1 MATVNYSATWVS
13 PTTRTFDTSF
23 VGVSSRTPIRHYLGG
38 YQETYLGNYEAQYT
52 GYYTAQY
59 GKVWSAL
66 YTGYYTKLFV
76 GNYIKDYAGAYTG
89 QYEGA
94 FGANYD
100 RYWETVYTKQYEGS
114 YTGYYTDNYEQ
125 QYGATYEK
133 VWTNANGYE
142 TDWSGFY
149 IGYYEQAQSPYTA
162 QYAAL
167 YAGSRTYDG
176 QYATQWSRQWE
187 GRYSDQY
194 AKQYSKLYL
203 QTWQGTW
210 HADYYSVTDS
220 YRQAPAVTYAAYGKV
235 WSGFRSHTWEGIT
248 FYNLNQLAWYNNST
262 WTKNYIGY
270 WHGPTVSTTFW
281 GPTVYYQRWG
291 PDQYDFE
298 PMPWTGTQSYFTG
311 MTTVQYQLNYQG
323 LVGYTAYY
331 EGAPIIGTWHGAV
344 YEGAPAPNAHSYI
357 GTEVTLETELYPPV
371 VFYVDIAWVG
381 YGPGQWQS
389 STPRGT
395 QYSRIWTGYRA
406 SAHQWSG
413 EYADQY
419 GANYETT
426 WAGTR
431 YFVGEDALQWAGS
444 AQWVGSYD
452 TAPPQLW
459 ERLWEATYA
468 GFRDKQFGA
477 QYEKL
482 YAGSR
487 TYEDQYSAQW
497 SKNWHVYWVKAW
509 EGSYTG
515 LQVYGENTTGANFH
529 QEYVKLWSHNWEKA
543 WEGSYVGVYEKAY
556 TKQWLTVY
564 SKSWSGNRDHTFE
577 RTRSVDYKSYWEKAY
592 AGDYG
597 NSFGTQYEKVWAGQN
612 TKLYIGNYTKT
623 YGGSYAGNNWEGP
636 RYAGTTNYTKSY
648 TGPVSYDA
656 VWASVTAAANTK
668 TGELSSE
675 GITKIKSQG
684 DWKQAKEIF
693 VKKNNAWAESKAVY
707 VKKGNTWELVH
718 IGWERNDITI
728 SSDTANF
735 NLRNH
740 LVSIGASPSTRP
752 QMVNIYI
759 DGANVYSS
767 NNSNVAM
774 DLSDGLGTINLGSNS
789 IKHLVRVFVHPDAR
803 IIGAAGHPGSQVASE
818 RRGNNATNGGSAI
831 KTSASI
837 DLYVENYGIIAGGG
851 GGGGSGGYPV
861 NGSTL
866 TQVGGMGGYGAGYA
880 VISSSLT
887 NILENNSLIN
897 GTNSAVSLGI
907 HGGSGGLL
915 GQRGNGAGG
924 YNHPDGNVANPNTLN
939 SQYDLSGNGG
949 LPGSAIIGYDATRVS
964 FINTGKIW
972 GDSKYKFT

>member
-1 MATVNYSATWVS
+1 MATAHYSATWVS

-23 VGVSSRTPIRHYLGG
+23 VGASSRTPIRHYLGG
-38 YQETYLGNYEAQYT
+38 YQETYLGNYDAQYT

-94 FGANYD
+94 FGANYEKA
-100 RYWETVYTKQYEGS
+100 WEKVYTAQYTG
-114 YTGYYTDNYEQ
+114 YFTGYYTDNYLGD
-125 QYGATYEK
+125 YGAQYSK
-133 VWTNANGYE
+133 QWTNANIYE
-142 TDWSGFY
+142 TTY
-149 IGYYEQAQSPYTA
+149 TGYYTGYYQQVGSPYLKV
-162 QYAAL
+162 YAKL
-167 YAGSRTYDG
+167 WSGSRTYAGDYAG
-176 QYATQWSRQWE
+176 QYDKVYVGT
-187 GRYSDQY
+187 YSGVYDAYY
-194 AKQYSKLYL
+194 AAQYL
-203 QTWQGTW
+203 QTWVGNWTK
-210 HADYYSVTDS
+210 HYYSVTDS
-220 YRQAPAVTYAAYGKV
+220 YRQAPGTTHENYSKA
-235 WSGFRSHTWEGIT
+235 WSGHRNHTWEGIT
-248 FYNLNQLAWYNNST
+248 YYNLNQIGYYLHST
-262 WTKNYIGY
+262 WEKNFIGY
-270 WHGPTVSTTFW
+270 WSGPAVSQTFW
-281 GPTVYYQRWG
+281 GPIAYYSIWG
-291 PDQYDFE
+291 PTWYDYE
-298 PMPWTGTQSYFTG
+298 PMPWTGTRSWFTG
-311 MTTVQYQLNYQG
+311 LTTVQYQTYYAG
-323 LVGYTAYY
+323 LIGYATYY
-331 EGAPIIGTWHGAV
+331 EGLPNVGVWSGATW
-344 YEGAPAPNAHSYI
+344 EGAPAPNAHSYI
-357 GTEVTLETELYPPV
+357 GTEINIEGELYPPLI
-371 VFYVDIAWVG
+371 FYLDISWVG
-381 YGPGQWQS
+381 YGPGQWTS

-395 QYSRIWTGYRA
+395 QYQKIWTGHRA
-406 SAHQWSG
+406 SAHQWTG
-413 EYADQY
+413 QYLGYYDAFYAKVWD
-419 GANYETT
+419 
-426 WAGTR
+426 GTR
-431 YFVGEDALQWAGS
+431 YFVGEDALQWTGSTTWVGTYNTTSQWTKAWHKTYDGTRDHSRTVQWAGS
-444 AQWVGSYD
+444 YGGTRTYSGQYGANYTKNYAVHWDHAWEGNWVG
-452 TAPPQLW
+452 A
-459 ERLWEATYA
+459 
-468 GFRDKQFGA
+468 QFYGGNTTGA
-477 QYEKL
+477 SFTKL
-482 YAGSR
+482 YAKIW
-487 TYEDQYSAQW
+487 TQAWE
-497 SKNWHVYWVKAW
+497 KAW

-515 LQVYGENTTGANFH
+515 
-529 QEYVKLWSHNWEKA
+529 
-543 WEGSYVGVYEKAY
+543 VYEKAY
-556 TKQWLTVY
+556 TKLWVTQY
-564 SKSWSGNRDHTFE
+564 SKSWTGNRDHTFT

-597 NSFGTQYEKVWAGQN
+597 NSFGAQYTKVWAGQY

-623 YGGSYAGNNWEGP
+623 YGGSYAGSNWEGP

-675 GITKIKSQG
+675 GIAKIKSQG
-684 DWKQAKEIF
+684 NWKQAKEIF

-707 VKKGNTWELVH
+707 VKKGNSWELVH

-728 SSDTANF
+728 TSDTANF
-735 NLRNH
+735 HLRNH
-740 LVSIGASPSTRP
+740 LVGLGASPSTRP

-759 DGANVYSS
+759 DGADVYSS

-789 IKHLVRVFVHPDAR
+789 IKHLVRIFVHPDAR
-803 IIGAAGHPGSQVASE
+803 IIGAAGHPGSQAASE
-818 RRGNNATNGGSAI
+818 RRGNNATSGGSAI

-866 TQVGGMGGYGAGYA
+866 AQVGGMGGYGAGYA

-897 GTNSAVSLGI
+897 GTNSAVGLGI

-924 YNHPDGNVANPNTLN
+924 YDHPDGNVANPNTLN

-949 LPGSAIIGYDATRVS
+949 LPGSAIMGYDATRVS